1 MVSVLY
7 PSSVPRSA
15 FRLPRWCAAAAVVLA
30 LAPLGWAGTTELR
43 KETGLLRIPVE
54 GRDDRST
61 WLYVP
66 KSYDP
71 GRRYPL
77 VVALHP
83 AGLRGESLAGEWG
96 DAAGRSGAF
105 IVLAPECKDTK
116 RRIWAMNDEAE
127 FLDTTKR
134 IMLAYNVDPARVLLT
149 GFSQGAN
156 FTYIFGLRNPTL
168 FRALA
173 AVSGVLQARPG
184 PESDRIFQAAR
195 GVPVYISHGSQDDR
209 FPVARA
215 REARDRLEK
224 LGYNVTYR
232 EEPMLGHAFPPGECD
247 RIWNWFNDLFS
258 PPAAPKEP
266 AKKAE

>member
-1 MVSVLY
+1 MKIENL
-7 PSSVPRSA
+7 PFTA
-15 FRLPRWCAAAAVVLA
+15 FALA
-30 LAPLGWAGTTELR
+30 LLLAPLAAAGTTDLK
-43 KETGLLRIPVE
+43 KETGLLRMNTE

-71 GRRYPL
+71 TRRYPL
-77 VVALHP
+77 IVVLHP
-83 AGLRGESLAGEWG
+83 AGLRGEPFASAWGET
-96 DAAGRSGAF
+96 AGRAGAF
-105 IVLAPECKDTK
+105 VVLAPECRDTK
-116 RRIWAMNDEAE
+116 KRIWTLADEA
-127 FLDTTKR
+127 DVAATTKR
-134 IMLAYNVDPARVLLT
+134 IIVAYDIDPARVLLT

-168 FRALA
+168 FRAIA
-173 AVSGVLQARPG
+173 PVSGVLAARPS
-184 PESDRIFQAAR
+184 PESEKILQAAR
-195 GVPVYISHGSQDDR
+195 GVPTYICHGAQDDR

-232 EEPMLGHAFPPGECD
+232 EDPLTGHAFPPGEYD
-247 RIWNWFNDLFS
+247 RIWRWFNALFEA
-258 PPAAPKEP
+258 PAREKEP